1 MSNNMLGLKI
11 VRIYNGLTDLFEING
26 NQSWTKKI
34 WDIRKDLNF
43 DNLDSTS
50 TVLMLKCI
58 EGGHILTIASFIDG
72 RGDDCKSAWIYVP
85 ASIDIK
91 GIELVEVIELTKKEI
106 LATEFDDEKLEQ
118 LFSRTYPEAPAVKKT
133 QENTGDKCACR
144 YYGKDVKYELYE
156 LLANMNQSYY
166 SNYKSVFLLDN
177 TTDLKFIGDDL
188 TKEKVYSMMLVKAPN
203 EKDGFK
209 PFLNGKQFVG
219 QMYMVEDDILKIE
232 WRKEGYLPISTK
244 YEVKSDSKFTYPESS
259 QYKKIISYDAIQ
271 VLDELNRTMS
281 GYKLY
286 IDNQL
291 VERGESVPVNE
302 YKLRQ
307 TLVEIQADGYEKY
320 KENCD
325 LTKVLK
331 LKLNKKTY
339 TYEFL
344 LPLSNH
350 KKYPIKIT
358 SEKHIKSSPIKGYV
372 IKDDY
377 IYGDA
382 NQLVYQPFTRKH
394 LILCMVFVVL
404 SLCVGGCAGWFVKS
418 YFSKSDTKNNN
429 TEITSLKKELLTL
442 KKELENKEK
451 EISDLK
457 NDLKNKPNVNSNHN
471 SNDVTSNPSSATKP
485 EVSVIDY
492 LDNNKKWNRNEME
505 KYPETKGLW
514 DAMNERRFGDIL
526 KYRDNLNDSKNFIKI
541 FKCVENNRHKTGLG
555 KYNTTDSD
563 FDITIDT
570 YMRKLDGA
578 PEPKK
583 ENKVKENKE
592 EKETTETNNAESY
605 V

>member
-209 PFLNGKQFVG
+209 PFMNGKQFVG

-358 SEKHIKSSPIKGYV
+358 SDKHIKSSPIKGYV

>member
-209 PFLNGKQFVG
+209 PFMNGKQFVG

-394 LILCMVFVVL
+394 LILCMVFVIL

-418 YFSKSDTKNNN
+418 YFSKSDTKDNN

>member
-209 PFLNGKQFVG
+209 PFMNGKQFVG

-358 SEKHIKSSPIKGYV
+358 SDKHIKSSPIKGYV

-492 LDNNKKWNRNEME
+492 IDNNKKWNRNEME

>member
-209 PFLNGKQFVG
+209 PFMNGKQFVG

-358 SEKHIKSSPIKGYV
+358 SVKHIKSSPIKGYV

-394 LILCMVFVVL
+394 LILCIVVVVL

-457 NDLKNKPNVNSNHN
+457 NDLKHKPNVNSNHN
-471 SNDVTSNPSSATKP
+471 SNDVTSNPSSSTKP

>member
-1 MSNNMLGLKI
+1 MNK
-11 VRIYNGLTDLFEING
+11 
-26 NQSWTKKI
+26 
-34 WDIRKDLNF
+34 
-43 DNLDSTS
+43 
-50 TVLMLKCI
+50 
-58 EGGHILTIASFIDG
+58 SF
-72 RGDDCKSAWIYVP
+72 A
-85 ASIDIK
+85 
-91 GIELVEVIELTKKEI
+91 KEI
-106 LATEFDDEKLEQ
+106 VYTIIAVVIGII
-118 LFSRTYPEAPAVKKT
+118 AVKFIIW
-133 QENTGDKCACR
+133 
-144 YYGKDVKYELYE
+144 
-156 LLANMNQSYY
+156 LLPIILIGLCSYY
-166 SNYKSVFLLDN
+166 IYKSMKKNKKDY
-177 TTDLKFIGDDL
+177 
-188 TKEKVYSMMLVKAPN
+188 TKNQPKKKN
-203 EKDGFK
+203 IKIID
-209 PFLNGKQFVG
+209 
-219 QMYMVEDDILKIE
+219 MVEDDILKIE

-358 SEKHIKSSPIKGYV
+358 SDKHIKSSPIKGYV

-471 SNDVTSNPSSATKP
+471 SNDVTSNPSSVTKP

>member
-209 PFLNGKQFVG
+209 PFMNGKQFVG

-358 SEKHIKSSPIKGYV
+358 SDKHIKSSPIKGYV

-471 SNDVTSNPSSATKP
+471 SNDVTSNPSSVTKP

>member
-209 PFLNGKQFVG
+209 PFMNGKQFVG

-394 LILCMVFVVL
+394 LILCMVFVIL

-418 YFSKSDTKNNN
+418 YFSKSENNKFKTEIKKLESKISSLNEENKKLKSEISSAKTRN
-429 TEITSLKKELLTL
+429 TERGNDNKPTIVQNESPANKTNKDVSKKEM
-442 KKELENKEK
+442 
-451 EISDLK
+451 
-457 NDLKNKPNVNSNHN
+457 
-471 SNDVTSNPSSATKP
+471 SAI
-485 EVSVIDY
+485 EY
-492 LDNNKKWNRNEME
+492 LDSKQVWNRIEME

-514 DAMNERRFGDIL
+514 DAMNEQRLYDIL
-526 KYRDNLNDSKNFIKI
+526 NYRERLGGSENFNKVV
-541 FKCVENNRHKTGLG
+541 KCVENNKYKTGLE
-555 KYNTTDSD
+555 KYNAPGDLKININNYTQALDKAEGNSSKQ
-563 FDITIDT
+563 ID
-570 YMRKLDGA
+570 
-578 PEPKK
+578 
-583 ENKVKENKE
+583 V
-592 EKETTETNNAESY
+592 
-605 V
+605 

>member
-209 PFLNGKQFVG
+209 PFMNGKQFVG

-394 LILCMVFVVL
+394 LILCMVFVIL